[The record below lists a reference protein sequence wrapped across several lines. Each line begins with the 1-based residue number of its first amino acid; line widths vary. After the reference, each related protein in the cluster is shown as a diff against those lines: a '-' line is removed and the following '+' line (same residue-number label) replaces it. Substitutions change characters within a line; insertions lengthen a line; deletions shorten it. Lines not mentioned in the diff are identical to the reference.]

1 MNSSIETFKQLLA
14 RSEIRLSEDQ
24 LSIIL
29 EITSRVSTDVT
40 FRNDLMAAIQDEER
54 LRLLSMSEILSEEA
68 YNHKSEAYL
77 EAALILHVIEN
88 FKWDAR
94 ENSIYLAVIWY
105 VAKKLGIDAK
115 KLFNKVVD
123 FSSAESGK
131 HLLEFVNG
139 PDYIKDLRSM
149 GLKAT
154 LDSNDKISF
163 EQLPPP
169 WKK

>member
-1 MNSSIETFKQLLA
+1 MDSSIETFKRLLT
-14 RSEIRLSEDQ
+14 RKDFRLSDDQ

-29 EITSRVSTDVT
+29 DLTSRFNTDVA
-40 FRNDLMAAIQDEER
+40 FRNDLMAAIEDEER
-54 LRLLSMSEILSEEA
+54 LRILSMSEILAEEA

-94 ENSIYLAVIWY
+94 ENSIYLAIIWY
-105 VAKKLGIDAK
+105 VAEKLGIDAK
-115 KLFNKVVD
+115 KLFNKVID
-123 FSSAESGK
+123 LNTAGSGR

-139 PDYIKDLRSM
+139 PDYIRSLKSM
-149 GLKAT
+149 GLKAS

-169 WKK
+169 WQK

>member
-1 MNSSIETFKQLLA
+1 MDSRIEDFKQLLA
-14 RSEIRLSEDQ
+14 SEDVRLSEDQ
-24 LSIIL
+24 LSMIL
-29 EITSRVSTDVT
+29 DITSRFGADVT
-40 FRNDLMAAIQDEER
+40 FRNDLMAAIEDGER
-54 LRLLSMSEILSEEA
+54 LRLLSMSEILAEEA

-77 EAALILHVIEN
+77 ESALILHLIED

-115 KLFNKVVD
+115 KLFNKVIE
-123 FSSAESGK
+123 FSSAGSGK

-139 PDYIKDLRSM
+139 PDYVKDLRSM
-149 GLKAT
+149 GLKAS

-169 WKK
+169 WQK

>member
-1 MNSSIETFKQLLA
+1 MDNSIETFKQLLA
-14 RSEIRLSEDQ
+14 HSAIRLSEDQ
-24 LSIIL
+24 LSMML
-29 EITSRVSTDVT
+29 DITSRFGTDVT
-40 FRNDLMAAIQDEER
+40 FRNDLMAAIEDGER
-54 LRLLSMSEILSEEA
+54 LRLLSMSERLAEEA
-68 YNHKSEAYL
+68 YNRKSEAHL
-77 EAALILHVIEN
+77 EAALILHLIED

-115 KLFNKVVD
+115 KLFNKVIE
-123 FSSAESGK
+123 FSSAGSGK
-131 HLLEFVNG
+131 HLLAFVNG
-139 PDYIKDLRSM
+139 PDYVKDLRSM

-169 WKK
+169 WQK

>member
-1 MNSSIETFKQLLA
+1 MDSSIEDFKQLLA
-14 RSEIRLSEDQ
+14 HSAIRLAEDQ
-24 LSIIL
+24 LSMIL
-29 EITSRVSTDVT
+29 DITSRFGADVT
-40 FRNDLMAAIQDEER
+40 FRNDLMAAIEDGER
-54 LRLLSMSEILSEEA
+54 LRLLSMSEILAEEA
-68 YNHKSEAYL
+68 YNRKSEAYL
-77 EAALILHVIEN
+77 EAALILHLIED

-115 KLFNKVVD
+115 KLFNKVIE
-123 FSSAESGK
+123 FSSAASGK

-139 PDYIKDLRSM
+139 PDYVKDLRSM
-149 GLKAT
+149 GLKAS

-169 WKK
+169 WQK